1 MNTLLCL
8 AGAMTLGL
16 LLTRLAKK
24 VNLPNV
30 TAYLIAGLVVGPYC
44 LNLFDESVLAG
55 VSQLTSIA
63 LGFIAFSIGG
73 EFKRESLKRVGGKAM
88 IITAFQSLCALALVD
103 VVLIACG
110 FDVPLALT
118 LGAIATATAPAATLM
133 VVRQYRAQGTMTN
146 TLLSVVAMDDA
157 IGLAAFAIS
166 LAMAQSLTSGAVPTL
181 QNMLVSPL
189 LEIVLSLVAGAV
201 IGAALSFLLRFFRS
215 RANRLSLMI
224 AAVFTG
230 VALADRYGLSALL
243 TCMAIGAAMVNLRTD
258 SEALIEGVDRWTP
271 PLFMLFFII
280 SGAELDLQV
289 LTTVGLLGVLY
300 ILARSLGKYFGA
312 ALGASVVKSE
322 PKIRKY
328 LGLTLLPQAGV
339 AIGMAQVVMT
349 KLPEYGAQIRAVVLC
364 ATLVYELIGPVVTRI
379 ALVRSGEIPPDA
391 FPEHKR
397 LGRKKTTAH

>member
-1 MNTLLCL
+1 M
-8 AGAMTLGL
+8 ALGL

-30 TAYLIAGLVVGPYC
+30 TAYLIAGLIVGPYC
-44 LNLFDESVLAG
+44 LNLFSENMLAG
-55 VSQLTSIA
+55 ISELTSIA

-73 EFKRESLKRVGGKAM
+73 EFKWESLKRVGVKAL
-88 IITAFQSLCALALVD
+88 IITIFQAIAALAAVD
-103 VVLIACG
+103 VVLILCG
-110 FDVPLALT
+110 FDLPLSLT

-166 LAMAQSLTSGAVPTL
+166 LAMAQSLTSGAAPTV
-181 QNMLVSPL
+181 QNMLISPL
-189 LEIVLSLVAGAV
+189 LEIGLSLVV
-201 IGAALSFLLRFFRS
+201 GAALGTVLSFLLRFFRS

-224 AAVFTG
+224 AAVFAG
-230 VALADRYGLSALL
+230 VALSDCWGLSALL
-243 TCMAIGAAMVNLRTD
+243 TCMAIGAAMVNLRAD
-258 SEALIEGVDRWTP
+258 SGALIENTDRWTP

-300 ILARSLGKYFGA
+300 LVARSLGKYFGS
-312 ALGASVVKSE
+312 ALGACVVKSE

-339 AIGMAQVVMT
+339 AIGMAQVVIA
-349 KLPEYGAQIRAVVLC
+349 KLPEYGEVIRAVVLC
-364 ATLVYELIGPVVTRI
+364 ATLVYELVGPVITRV
-379 ALVRSGEIPPDA
+379 ALSRAGEIPADA
-391 FPEHKR
+391 LPE
-397 LGRKKTTAH
+397 RKKKASAH

>member
-1 MNTLLCL
+1 M
-8 AGAMTLGL
+8 ALGL

-30 TAYLIAGLVVGPYC
+30 TAYLIAGLIVGPYC
-44 LNLFDESVLAG
+44 LNLFSENMLAG
-55 VSQLTSIA
+55 ISELTSIA

-73 EFKRESLKRVGGKAM
+73 EFKWESLKRVGVKAL
-88 IITAFQSLCALALVD
+88 IITIFQAIAALAAVD
-103 VVLIACG
+103 VVLILCG
-110 FDVPLALT
+110 FDLPLSLT

-166 LAMAQSLTSGAVPTL
+166 LAMAQSLTSGAAPTV
-181 QNMLVSPL
+181 QNMLISPL
-189 LEIVLSLVAGAV
+189 LEIGLSLVV
-201 IGAALSFLLRFFRS
+201 GAALGTVLSFLLRFFRS

-224 AAVFTG
+224 AAVFAG
-230 VALADRYGLSALL
+230 VALSDCWGLSALL
-243 TCMAIGAAMVNLRTD
+243 TCMAIGAAMVNLRAD
-258 SEALIEGVDRWTP
+258 SGALIENTDRWTP

-300 ILARSLGKYFGA
+300 LVARSLGKYFGA
-312 ALGASVVKSE
+312 ALGACVVKSE

-339 AIGMAQVVMT
+339 AIGMAQVVIA
-349 KLPEYGAQIRAVVLC
+349 KLPEYGEVIRAVVLC
-364 ATLVYELIGPVVTRI
+364 ATLVYELVGPVITRV
-379 ALVRSGEIPPDA
+379 ALSRAGEIPADA
-391 FPEHKR
+391 LPE
-397 LGRKKTTAH
+397 RKKKASAH

>member
-8 AGAMTLGL
+8 AAAMALGL

-30 TAYLIAGLVVGPYC
+30 TAYLIAGLIVGPYC
-44 LNLFDESVLAG
+44 LNLFSENMLAG
-55 VSQLTSIA
+55 ISELTSIA

-73 EFKRESLKRVGGKAM
+73 EFKWESLKRVGVKAL
-88 IITAFQSLCALALVD
+88 IITIFQAIAALAAVD
-103 VVLIACG
+103 VVLILCG
-110 FDVPLALT
+110 FDLPLSLT

-166 LAMAQSLTSGAVPTL
+166 LAMAQSLTSGAAPTV
-181 QNMLVSPL
+181 QNMLISPL
-189 LEIVLSLVAGAV
+189 LEIGLSLVV
-201 IGAALSFLLRFFRS
+201 GAALGTVLSFLLRFFRS

-224 AAVFTG
+224 AAVFAG
-230 VALADRYGLSALL
+230 VALSDCWGLSALL
-243 TCMAIGAAMVNLRTD
+243 TCMAIGAAMVNLRAD
-258 SEALIEGVDRWTP
+258 SGALIENTDRWTP

-289 LTTVGLLGVLY
+289 LTNVGLLGVLY
-300 ILARSLGKYFGA
+300 LVARSLGKYFGS
-312 ALGASVVKSE
+312 ALGACVVKSE

-339 AIGMAQVVMT
+339 AIGMAQVVIA
-349 KLPEYGAQIRAVVLC
+349 KLPEYGEVIRAVVLC
-364 ATLVYELIGPVVTRI
+364 ATLVYELVGPVITRV
-379 ALVRSGEIPPDA
+379 ALSRAGEIPADA
-391 FPEHKR
+391 LPE
-397 LGRKKTTAH
+397 RKKKASAH

>member
-1 MNTLLCL
+1 M
-8 AGAMTLGL
+8 ALGL

-30 TAYLIAGLVVGPYC
+30 TAYLIAGLIVGPYC
-44 LNLFDESVLAG
+44 LNLFSESMLAG
-55 VSQLTSIA
+55 ISELTSIA

-73 EFKRESLKRVGGKAM
+73 EFKWESLKRVGVKAL
-88 IITAFQSLCALALVD
+88 IITIFQALAALAAVD
-103 VVLIACG
+103 VVLILCG
-110 FDVPLALT
+110 FDLPLSLT

-166 LAMAQSLTSGAVPTL
+166 LAMAQSLTSGAAPTV
-181 QNMLVSPL
+181 QNMLISPL
-189 LEIVLSLVAGAV
+189 LEIGLSLVV
-201 IGAALSFLLRFFRS
+201 GAALGTVLSFLLRFFRS

-224 AAVFTG
+224 AAVFAG
-230 VALADRYGLSALL
+230 VALSDCWGLSALL
-243 TCMAIGAAMVNLRTD
+243 TCMAIGAAMVNLRAD
-258 SEALIEGVDRWTP
+258 SGALIENTDRWTP

-300 ILARSLGKYFGA
+300 LVARSLGKYFGA
-312 ALGASVVKSE
+312 ALGACVVKSE

-339 AIGMAQVVMT
+339 AIGMAQVVIA
-349 KLPEYGAQIRAVVLC
+349 KLPEYGEVIRAVVLC
-364 ATLVYELIGPVVTRI
+364 ATLVYELVGPVITRI
-379 ALVRSGEIPPDA
+379 ALSRAGEIPADA
-391 FPEHKR
+391 LPE
-397 LGRKKTTAH
+397 RKKKASAH

>member
-1 MNTLLCL
+1 M
-8 AGAMTLGL
+8 ALGL

-30 TAYLIAGLVVGPYC
+30 TAYLIAGLIVGPYC
-44 LNLFDESVLAG
+44 LNLFSESMLAG
-55 VSQLTSIA
+55 ISELTSIA

-73 EFKRESLKRVGGKAM
+73 EFKWESLKRVGVKAL
-88 IITAFQSLCALALVD
+88 IITIFQAIAALAAVD
-103 VVLIACG
+103 VVLILCG
-110 FDVPLALT
+110 FDLPLSLT

-166 LAMAQSLTSGAVPTL
+166 LAMAQSLTSGAAPTV
-181 QNMLVSPL
+181 QNMLISPL
-189 LEIVLSLVAGAV
+189 LEIGLSLVVGAALGAV
-201 IGAALSFLLRFFRS
+201 LSFLLRFFRS

-224 AAVFTG
+224 AAVFAG
-230 VALADRYGLSALL
+230 VALSDCWGLSALL
-243 TCMAIGAAMVNLRTD
+243 TCMAIGAAMVNLRAD
-258 SEALIEGVDRWTP
+258 SGALIENTDRWTP

-300 ILARSLGKYFGA
+300 LVARSLGKYFGA
-312 ALGASVVKSE
+312 ALGACVVKSE

-339 AIGMAQVVMT
+339 AIGMAQVVIA
-349 KLPEYGAQIRAVVLC
+349 KLPEYGEVIRAVVLC
-364 ATLVYELIGPVVTRI
+364 ATLVYELVGPVITRI
-379 ALVRSGEIPPDA
+379 ALSRAGEIPADA
-391 FPEHKR
+391 LPE
-397 LGRKKTTAH
+397 RKKKASAH

>member
-1 MNTLLCL
+1 M
-8 AGAMTLGL
+8 ALGL

-30 TAYLIAGLVVGPYC
+30 TAYLIAGLIVGPYC
-44 LNLFDESVLAG
+44 LNLFSENMLAG
-55 VSQLTSIA
+55 ISELTSIA

-73 EFKRESLKRVGGKAM
+73 EFKWESLKRVGVKAL
-88 IITAFQSLCALALVD
+88 IITIFQAIAALAAVD
-103 VVLIACG
+103 VVLILCG
-110 FDVPLALT
+110 FDLPLSLT

-166 LAMAQSLTSGAVPTL
+166 LAMAQSLTSGAAPTV
-181 QNMLVSPL
+181 QNMLISPL
-189 LEIVLSLVAGAV
+189 LEIGLSLVV
-201 IGAALSFLLRFFRS
+201 GAALGTVLSFLLRFFRS

-224 AAVFTG
+224 AAVFAG
-230 VALADRYGLSALL
+230 VALSDCWGLSALL
-243 TCMAIGAAMVNLRTD
+243 TCMAIGAAMVNLRAD
-258 SEALIEGVDRWTP
+258 SSALIENTDRWTP

-300 ILARSLGKYFGA
+300 LVARSLGKYFGS
-312 ALGASVVKSE
+312 ALGACVVKSE

-339 AIGMAQVVMT
+339 AIGMAQVVIA
-349 KLPEYGAQIRAVVLC
+349 KLPEYGEVIRAVVLC
-364 ATLVYELIGPVVTRI
+364 ATLVYELVGPVITRV
-379 ALVRSGEIPPDA
+379 ALSRAGEIPADA
-391 FPEHKR
+391 LPE
-397 LGRKKTTAH
+397 RKKKASAH

>member
-8 AGAMTLGL
+8 AAAMALGL

-30 TAYLIAGLVVGPYC
+30 TAYLIAGLIVGPYC
-44 LNLFDESVLAG
+44 LNLFSENMLAG
-55 VSQLTSIA
+55 ISELTSIA

-73 EFKRESLKRVGGKAM
+73 EFKWESLKRVGVKAL
-88 IITAFQSLCALALVD
+88 IITIFQAIAALAAVD
-103 VVLIACG
+103 VVLILCG
-110 FDVPLALT
+110 FDLPLSLT

-166 LAMAQSLTSGAVPTL
+166 LAMAQSLTSGAAPTV
-181 QNMLVSPL
+181 QNMLISPL
-189 LEIVLSLVAGAV
+189 LEIGLSLVV
-201 IGAALSFLLRFFRS
+201 GAALGTVLSFLLRFFRS

-224 AAVFTG
+224 AAVFAG
-230 VALADRYGLSALL
+230 VALSDCWGLSALL
-243 TCMAIGAAMVNLRTD
+243 TCMAIGAAMVNLRAD
-258 SEALIEGVDRWTP
+258 SGALIENTDRWTP

-300 ILARSLGKYFGA
+300 LVARSLGKYFGA
-312 ALGASVVKSE
+312 ALGACVVKSE

-339 AIGMAQVVMT
+339 AIGMAQVVIA
-349 KLPEYGAQIRAVVLC
+349 KLPEYGEVIRAVVLC
-364 ATLVYELIGPVVTRI
+364 ATLVYELVGPVITRV
-379 ALVRSGEIPPDA
+379 ALSRAGEIPADA
-391 FPEHKR
+391 LPER
-397 LGRKKTTAH
+397 RKKASAH